1 MQRVETVINLLW
13 VLAGGA
19 VCAYAIQL
27 GLYDAFGP
35 GSGLF
40 PLLAGLAMASA
51 GVGLLLAKSQRIAQ
65 GTRFWNEPG
74 ASMRVSALI
83 ALLVA
88 FLFVLPW
95 LGFVLSGLMATPL
108 MMQTVERT
116 SWLFAIG
123 IGWAATVAIYIL
135 FVPVLH
141 TQLPRGPLGF

>member
-13 VLAGGA
+13 ILAGGA
-19 VCAYAIQL
+19 VCAYAVQL
-27 GLYDAFGP
+27 GLSDAFGP

-40 PLLAGLAMASA
+40 PLLAGIAMALA
-51 GVGLLLAKSQRIAQ
+51 GTGLLLAKSQRIPP
-65 GTRFWNEPG
+65 GTRFWTEPG
-74 ASMRVSALI
+74 AAIRVSTLV
-83 ALLVA
+83 ALLVG
-88 FLFVLPW
+88 FLLLLPW

-116 SWLFAIG
+116 SWLFAVVV
-123 IGWAATVAIYIL
+123 GWAATVAIYIL